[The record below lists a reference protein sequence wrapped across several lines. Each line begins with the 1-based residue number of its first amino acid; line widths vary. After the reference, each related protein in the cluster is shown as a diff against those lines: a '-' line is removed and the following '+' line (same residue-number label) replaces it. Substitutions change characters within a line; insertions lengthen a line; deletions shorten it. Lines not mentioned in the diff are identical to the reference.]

1 MVRKFNGSGTLGA
14 FPLVATSATVA
25 RGDLERLFVGMQ
37 NGRYQ
42 IVETIGTGATSFVTK
57 AQDTLIGRTVALKTL
72 HGGFAETG
80 STEQFLREARIV
92 GQLSHPSI
100 VGLFDVGIEEKGTPY
115 LVMEYVSGKTLESVL
130 ADGPLVFQKACAWGA
145 DLASALARAHQ
156 AGIIHGDVKP
166 ANILVTEEGRVKL
179 GDFGIARFTA
189 QVSSS
194 GRIMGTPAYLSPEQI
209 AGAPQDSRSDLFSLA
224 IVIYQMVTGERP
236 FDGTSLEAVCA
247 QILHNKPALPS
258 RRNPAIPAAFDRIVL
273 RCLAKDPADRYAS
286 GDELASHLYPFAR
299 RSAGSAAPAGAR
311 RLPLVLL
318 RRMAWATG
326 AAAVLAAATVPAVRH
341 LQESW
346 RIPPAPVS
354 LVAAPKAP
362 ADLGDSPK
370 EVEIASVMPSA
381 SLSNLPSAS
390 SEKKKGKVEHHRR
403 SPARPKRSQAPLLFA
418 RADTPL
424 GPLPAFAPSPTFPQ
438 ALSAQ
443 SRRVALRIEIQAQAS
458 DGTLAIFADRELLS
472 TTRLEG
478 SNPREPLRLERALS
492 PGAHQLRVALYRAD
506 KSLQTEKEGLAEI
519 RDDGENR
526 LAIRVARRTKFLLK
540 RDTALEVTWPSADA
554 AASAESSPRTVSASS
569 PAK

>member
-1 MVRKFNGSGTLGA
+1 
-14 FPLVATSATVA
+14 
-25 RGDLERLFVGMQ
+25 MQ

-42 IVETIGTGATSFVTK
+42 IVETIGTGASSFVTK

-72 HGGFAETG
+72 HGGFAEMG

-92 GQLSHPSI
+92 GQLNHPSI
-100 VGLFDVGIEEKGTPY
+100 VGLFDVGIEEKGTAY
-115 LVMEYVSGKTLESVL
+115 LVMEYVSGKTLESLL
-130 ADGPLVFQKACAWGA
+130 ADGPIAFQKACAWGA

-179 GDFGIARFTA
+179 GDFGIARFAA

-209 AGAPQDSRSDLFSLA
+209 AGAPQDRRSDLFSLA

-236 FDGTSLEAVCA
+236 FDGSSLGAVCA
-247 QILHNKPALPS
+247 QILNAKPALPS
-258 RRNPAIPAAFDRIVL
+258 RHNPAIPAAFDRIVL
-273 RCLAKDPADRYAS
+273 RCLSKDPADRYAS

-299 RSAGSAAPAGAR
+299 RNAESAARAGAR
-311 RLPLVLL
+311 RSPLALL
-318 RRMAWATG
+318 RRMAWAAG

-341 LQESW
+341 LQESL

-362 ADLGDSPK
+362 TDLGVSSNLS
-370 EVEIASVMPSA
+370 EIAAVLPAA
-381 SLSNLPSAS
+381 SLADPPAADY
-390 SEKKKGKVEHHRR
+390 EKNERRAGHHRR
-403 SPARPKRSQAPLLFA
+403 SPARSKLSKVPASSARTDAPL
-418 RADTPL
+418 P
-424 GPLPAFAPSPTFPQ
+424 PLPAFAPSRTFPEV
-438 ALSAQ
+438 LNMQ

-458 DGTLAIFADRELLS
+458 DGILAIFADRELLF

-478 SNPREPLRLERALS
+478 SNPGKPLRLERALS
-492 PGAHQLRVALYRAD
+492 LGAHQLRVALYRAD

-526 LAIRVARRTKFLLK
+526 LGIRVARRTKFLLK

-554 AASAESSPRTVSASS
+554 AASAESALRTAAASS
-569 PAK
+569 SAK